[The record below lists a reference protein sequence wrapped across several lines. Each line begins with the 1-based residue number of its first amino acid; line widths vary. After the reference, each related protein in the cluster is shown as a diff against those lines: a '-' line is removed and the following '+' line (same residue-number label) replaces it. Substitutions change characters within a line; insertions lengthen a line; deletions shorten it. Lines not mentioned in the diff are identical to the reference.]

1 MRILLRALGVALA
14 ALGLLAMAWASRA
27 PLRVAAGDRATVRLS
42 IGARPER
49 IEKCVAQSDEQLAK
63 LAPQMRQRLVCEGV
77 TARYQLE
84 LRRDGELVLAQ
95 LVRAGGLRHDRQLYV
110 FKETAVPPGR
120 SSIDLRLTR
129 IDTVASDERDASD
142 ETQEENRSDRAD
154 GQDGHDGHE
163 AREAEARRRRRKASV
178 PPALAL
184 VLEVSLAP
192 REVLLLTYDPELRTL
207 KAVRAPR

>member
-14 ALGLLAMAWASRA
+14 ALGLFAMAWASRA

-178 PPALAL
+178 PPTLAL